1 MFVITIFVSLH
12 CINLG
17 LQAGS
22 ALYFVPVYSVLY
34 YVLCVVTGL
43 IYFDRFA
50 LMAEQGMVK
59 AVLFWAGILIAL
71 SGVIVMTI
79 PGKYWG
85 TLRDHC
91 CRGRCAQRPRTDSV
105 SLNDPA
111 SPALVSRN
119 SGVFH
124 IGPVSGSSS
133 DRMLIQA
140 PLLANGDNGNSGD
153 SDAHKLYNGT

>member
-1 MFVITIFVSLH
+1 
-12 CINLG
+12 
-17 LQAGS
+17 
-22 ALYFVPVYSVLY
+22 
-34 YVLCVVTGL
+34 VLCVVTGL

-91 CRGRCAQRPRTDSV
+91 CRGRCTQRPRTDSV